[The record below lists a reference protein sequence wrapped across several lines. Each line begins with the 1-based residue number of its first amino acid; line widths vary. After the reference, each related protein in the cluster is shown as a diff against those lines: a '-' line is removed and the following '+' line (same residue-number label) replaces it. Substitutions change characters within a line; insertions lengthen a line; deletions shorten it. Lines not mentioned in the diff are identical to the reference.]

1 MTQMLAMMMM
11 MILIIIDVDVDVDD
25 GDDCD
30 GGDDGDGGD
39 AGDDDDCGDD
49 AMFLDVAG
57 YDSLLVAEV
66 PPIPPQPRS
75 SRSRLINY
83 RGQNGAMDSL
93 SCKLPSKFGFP
104 R

>member
-1 MTQMLAMMMM
+1 MLMMVMTAMVVMMVMAVMLEMMVIAVTMQ
-11 MILIIIDVDVDVDD
+11 
-25 GDDCD
+25 C
-30 GGDDGDGGD
+30 
-39 AGDDDDCGDD
+39 
-49 AMFLDVAG
+49 FLDVAG

-83 RGQNGAMDSL
+83 RGQNGAMDSS